1 MSKIHVFVV
10 FFLTFGLCFNC
21 YIALAHVPY
30 FEHYNFS
37 EDRPF
42 LVRKMVTQS
51 KAIYAWLETDGVH
64 PCTDIDVYRIPVR
77 RQVPMYVEL
86 LVPVVDDYYEDF
98 LPWFAVVGPG
108 FPDPT
113 YDLPFTIPDG
123 YGAVV
128 KENVGPGEER
138 ETFFEF
144 FGNKSYYQGPI
155 YEEVFTQ
162 TGIYYVY
169 VWDPYERGGDYT
181 LVLGTLEIWGPLDI
195 LRALIYTPLIRR
207 GLELHIL

>member
-1 MSKIHVFVV
+1 MGRKNVFVV
-10 FFLTFGLCFNC
+10 FFLTFILCSGC
-21 YIALAHVPY
+21 HIALAHVPY

-37 EDRPF
+37 EEKPF
-42 LVRKMVTQS
+42 FVRKMVTQS

-64 PCTDIDVYRIPVR
+64 PCEDIDVYRIPVR
-77 RQVPMYVEL
+77 RQIPMYVEL
-86 LVPVVDDYYEDF
+86 LVPVVDEYYEDF
-98 LPWFAVVGPG
+98 VPWFAVVGPG
-108 FPDPT
+108 LPDPG
-113 YDLPFTIPDG
+113 YDLPFTIPEG

-128 KENVGPGEER
+128 MENVAPGEER
-138 ETFFEF
+138 ETFFEP
-144 FGNKSYYQGPI
+144 FGNKSYYKGPI
-155 YEEVFTQ
+155 YEEIFTQ

-169 VWDPYERGGDYT
+169 VWDPYEYGGDYT